1 MSHLAKRKSNKANL
15 SILYPW
21 RRVILVKLINHKTQ
35 IPFLQPLSSLWISY
49 RSKSKAY
56 QLVFVL
62 SSMRNKLICTISV
75 SDSNLTKRSMVCVS
89 SMCLLLCYSIILSP
103 YFDMQHDHIQI
114 FLLFILYSVFA
125 FYSDFFTFQS
135 NPQVEDVCMDRMCA
149 CMVLYALFPLI

>member
-1 MSHLAKRKSNKANL
+1 M

-114 FLLFILYSVFA
+114 FFCYLFFIQYLLFIQI
-125 FYSDFFTFQS
+125 FFTFQS
-135 NPQVEDVCMDRMCA
+135 NPQVEDVCKDRMCA
-149 CMVLYALFPLI
+149 CMVLYAPFPAT